1 MDFPSVVPTIVAST
15 EVNRKKREGARV
27 EQRTLGHLGVSAI
40 GLGCMPMSWA
50 YNVADADP
58 QEVQATLHRAIDL
71 GITLLDTAD
80 VYGPFTNEE
89 IIREYVVRAGLRDS
103 VVIATKGGLVPIDAT
118 SYGRD
123 GSPEHIRAACDASLQ
138 RLGVDT
144 IDLYQLHRVDP
155 QVPIEETWGAMA
167 ALVAAGKVRYVGL
180 SEATADEIVAA
191 DGVHPVSSVQSE
203 LSLWTDE
210 NVVNGVLALTQDR
223 GIGLLA
229 YCPLGRGFLTG
240 MLTSDDIGDADFRSA
255 NPRFTPEAMQA
266 NAAIVD
272 GVRAVAERH
281 DATPAQVALAWVLAQ
296 GPHVVP
302 IPGTKRRRWLEE
314 NAASVDIVLSDRDLA
329 DIAALPRSVAPRY

>member
-1 MDFPSVVPTIVAST
+1 MQ
-15 EVNRKKREGARV
+15 
-27 EQRTLGHLGVSAI
+27 QRLLGELEVSAI

-58 QEVQATLHRAIDL
+58 AEVEATLHRAIDL

-89 IIREYVVRAGLRDS
+89 LIREYVVQAGLRDR
-103 VVIATKGGLVPIDAT
+103 VIIATKGGLVPIDAT

-123 GSPEHIRAACDASLQ
+123 GSPEHIAAACDASLR

-155 QVPIEETWGAMA
+155 QVPIEETWGAMVD
-167 ALVAAGKVRYVGL
+167 LVTAGKVRYLGL
-180 SEATADEIVAA
+180 SEATTAEIIAA
-191 DGVHPVSSVQSE
+191 DAIHPVSSVQSE

-210 NVVNGVLALTQDR
+210 NVVNGVLSLTQER
-223 GIGLLA
+223 GIGFLA

-240 MLTSDDIGDADFRSA
+240 ALTSDTIGDGDFRSA

-272 GVRAVAERH
+272 GVRAVADRH
-281 DATPAQVALAWVLAQ
+281 GATPAQIALAWVLAQ
-296 GPHVVP
+296 GAYVVP

-314 NAASVDIVLSDRDLA
+314 NAAAVDIVLSDRDLA
-329 DIAALPRSVAPRY
+329 DLAALPRSVAPRY

>member
-1 MDFPSVVPTIVAST
+1 M
-15 EVNRKKREGARV
+15 
-27 EQRTLGHLGVSAI
+27 EQRMLGELEVSAI

-50 YNVADADP
+50 YNVAEADP
-58 QEVQATLHRAIDL
+58 AEVEATLHRAVEL

-89 IIREYVVRAGLRDS
+89 IIREYVVGAGLRDC
-103 VVIATKGGLVPIDAT
+103 VVIATKAGLVPIDAT
-118 SYGRD
+118 TYGRN
-123 GSPEHIRAACDASLQ
+123 GTPEHIHAACDASLS

-155 QVPIEETWGAMA
+155 EVPIEETWGAMA
-167 ALVAAGKVRYVGL
+167 ELVGAGKVRYLGL
-180 SEATADEIVAA
+180 SEASVEEIVGA
-191 DGVHPVSSVQSE
+191 DAVHPVSSVQSE

-210 NVVNGVLALTQDR
+210 NVVNGVLALTEER
-223 GIGLLA
+223 GIGFLA

-240 MLTSDDIGDADFRSA
+240 ALTADTIGEGDYRSA
-255 NPRFTPEAMQA
+255 NPRFTAEAMAA

-272 GVRAVAERH
+272 GVRAVAERRR
-281 DATPAQVALAWVLAQ
+281 ATPAQVALAWVLAQ
-296 GPHVVP
+296 GDHVVP

-314 NAASVDIVLSDRDLA
+314 NAAAADLVLEPEDLA

>member
-1 MDFPSVVPTIVAST
+1 M
-15 EVNRKKREGARV
+15 
-27 EQRTLGHLGVSAI
+27 EQRTLGELEVSAI

-50 YNVADADP
+50 YNVAAADP
-58 QEVQATLHRAIDL
+58 AEVEATLHRAVEL

-89 IIREYVVRAGLRDS
+89 IIREYVVRAGLRDR
-103 VVIATKGGLVPIDAT
+103 VVIATKAGLVPIDAT

-123 GSPEHIRAACDASLQ
+123 GSPAHIRAACEASLQ
-138 RLGVDT
+138 RLGVDH

-155 QVPIEETWGAMA
+155 AVPVEETWGAMA
-167 ALVAAGKVRYVGL
+167 ELVAAGKVRFLGM
-180 SEATADEIVAA
+180 SEASVDEIRAA
-191 DGVHPVSSVQSE
+191 DAVHPVSSVQSE

-210 NVVNGVLALTQDR
+210 NVVNGVLEFTQDR
-223 GIGLLA
+223 GIGFLA

-240 MLTSDDIGDADFRSA
+240 ALTAETIGADDFRSA
-255 NPRFTPEAMQA
+255 NPRFTPEAMAA

-272 GVRAVAERH
+272 GVRAVAEQH
-281 DATPAQVALAWVLAQ
+281 GATPAQVALAWVLAQ

-314 NAASVDIVLSDRDLA
+314 NAAAASVVLDAVDLA
-329 DIAALPRSVAPRY
+329 DLRALPASVAPRY

>member
-1 MDFPSVVPTIVAST
+1 M
-15 EVNRKKREGARV
+15 
-27 EQRTLGHLGVSAI
+27 EQRTLGELEVSAI

-58 QEVQATLHRAIDL
+58 AEVEATLHRAVEL

-89 IIREYVVRAGLRDS
+89 IIREYVVRAGLRDR
-103 VVIATKGGLVPIDAT
+103 VVIATKAGLVPIDAT

-123 GSPEHIRAACDASLQ
+123 GSPAHIRAACEASLQ
-138 RLGVDT
+138 RLGVDH

-155 QVPIEETWGAMA
+155 AVPVEETWGAMA
-167 ALVAAGKVRYVGL
+167 ELVAAGKVRFLGM
-180 SEATADEIVAA
+180 SEASVDEIRAA
-191 DGVHPVSSVQSE
+191 DAVHPESSVQSE
-203 LSLWTDE
+203 RSLWTDE
-210 NVVNGVLALTQDR
+210 NVVNGVLEFTQDR
-223 GIGLLA
+223 GIGFLA

-240 MLTSDDIGDADFRSA
+240 ALTAETIGADDFRSA
-255 NPRFTPEAMQA
+255 NPRFTPEAMAA

-281 DATPAQVALAWVLAQ
+281 GATPAQVALAWVLAQ

-314 NAASVDIVLSDRDLA
+314 NAAAASVVLDAVDLA
-329 DIAALPRSVAPRY
+329 DLRALPASVAPRY